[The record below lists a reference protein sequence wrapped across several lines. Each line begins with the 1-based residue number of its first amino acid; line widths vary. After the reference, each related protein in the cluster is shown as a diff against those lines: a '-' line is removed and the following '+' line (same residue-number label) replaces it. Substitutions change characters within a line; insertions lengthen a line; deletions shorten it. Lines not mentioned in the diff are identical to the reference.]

1 MGDAGCGES
10 CRQGRRLCRGVDRRL
25 LGRTVGG
32 MSLDN
37 HIRKISALLGFLFP
51 LLQYCFSLDA
61 LWRVLEDNRVDRK
74 EVHDSNIGNDRG
86 FGYESRR

>member
-37 HIRKISALLGFLFP
+37 HIRKISALLGFLFHFSSFAF
-51 LLQYCFSLDA
+51 LLMLFGGF
-61 LWRVLEDNRVDRK
+61 WRTT
-74 EVHDSNIGNDRG
+74 G
-86 FGYESRR
+86 